1 MLNKYSR
8 GLIKL
13 LPKKLRRFLK
23 NIYYLTNSH
32 SHSELL
38 DDFLSKNKISN
49 FLEIG
54 VNEGSNLFYLAKK
67 HPNIFFWG
75 VDPYYQTVS
84 EIEEV
89 IHGIHKTVY
98 ENDKYTQMLDRIRN
112 LKLDNITLIKKTS
125 FQASNDFSD
134 CELDFVF
141 IDGLHSYENVVEDIN
156 LWLPKVK
163 KGGVLAGHDFS
174 LEWFSVVRAVE
185 DTIGLNNIIVDVPSK
200 VWFYIKDNK

>member
-1 MLNKYSR
+1 MR
-8 GLIKL
+8 LISKIATIFSPSL
-13 LPKKLRRFLK
+13 YLRSLRA
-23 NIYYLTNSH
+23 IYNASQEL

-38 DDFLSKNKISN
+38 NKLIKDEKIEN
-49 FLEIG
+49 FLEVG
-54 VNEGSNLFYLAKK
+54 VNEGKNLFFLAKK
-67 HPNIFFWG
+67 NPNVVFYG

-89 IHGIHKTVY
+89 IHGIHTTFYK
-98 ENDKYTQMLDRIRN
+98 NDKYTEMLDRIRN
-112 LKLDNITLIKKTS
+112 LKLNNITLIKKTS
-125 FQASNDFSD
+125 VQASNDFSD

-185 DTIGLNNIIVDVPSK
+185 DTIGLNNILVDVPSK
-200 VWFYIKDNK
+200 VWFYIKDKK